1 VHGHR
6 AMKTMSPAR
15 RISSAPLLL
24 AALALTPGCS
34 TRDASAETAVARV
47 GVVGDF
53 QGPES
58 VRYDPEQDVYFVS
71 NMAGYGSVKD
81 SIGVIH
87 RVNAADR
94 ITTEIFAQS
103 GVNGVVLHAPKGMAI
118 QGDTLWVADIDVLR
132 GFHRRTGQPVGTIDF
147 APLRPTLLND
157 VAAGSDGTLR
167 VTDTGI
173 IMSEKGVLHVG
184 GAKIFSVGP
193 GRAISVI
200 AEGAALSEPNGIT
213 WDVAGKRWIVVGFTS
228 FTSPVYVLAGSG
240 PSTTLA
246 KGKGRFDGVEALP
259 NGRVLYSSW
268 TDSSIHMIANGENT
282 QIVRNLPEP
291 ADIGV
296 DTRRGIVAVPISVM
310 GRVEFYRIPK

>member
-1 VHGHR
+1 
-6 AMKTMSPAR
+6 M
-15 RISSAPLLL
+15 
-24 AALALTPGCS
+24 ALTPACA
-34 TRDASAETAVARV
+34 TRDASADTAVSGGSLGARV
-47 GVVGDF
+47 GLIGDF

-71 NMAGYGSVKD
+71 NMAGYGSAKD
-81 SIGVIH
+81 SVGIIH

-94 ITTEIFAQS
+94 ITTDVFAQS
-103 GVNGVVLHAPKGMAI
+103 GVNGVLLNAPKGMAI

-132 GFHRRTGQPVGTIDF
+132 GFHRRTGQPIGTIDF
-147 APLRPTLLND
+147 TPLRPTLLND
-157 VAAGSDGTLR
+157 VAIGPDGTLR

-193 GRAISVI
+193 RRAISVI

-228 FTSPVYVLAGSG
+228 FTSPVYVLGGSV

-246 KGKGRFDGVEALP
+246 KGKGRFDGVEVLP

-268 TDSSIHMIANGENT
+268 SDSSIHMIANGENT
-282 QIVRNLPEP
+282 QIVRNVPEP

-310 GRVEFYRIPK
+310 GRVEFFRIPK